1 MSEKKG
7 GCLCG
12 KIRYTLSDDPA
23 MVAACH
29 CKNCQKQTGTAY
41 SVLLGMAAT
50 SVSIDQGELKTY
62 EDTGTSGMPVE
73 RKFCGDCGSPVLS
86 KAKAIDG
93 LLFIKGGTL
102 DDTSGLTVGAEIWC
116 DSRADWSTLGEDV
129 AKMPGNPPAG

>member
-1 MSEKKG
+1 MTGKKG

-12 KIRYTLSDDPA
+12 KIRYTLTEDPA

-41 SVLLGMAAT
+41 SVLLGIAAS
-50 SVSIDQGELKTY
+50 SVSIDQGQLKVY
-62 EDTGTSGMPVE
+62 EDSGTSGMAVE

-86 KAKAIDG
+86 KAIAIDG
-93 LLFIKGGTL
+93 MLFVKGGTL

-116 DSRADWSTLGEDV
+116 ESKADWAILADDV
-129 AKMPGNPPAG
+129 AKFPGNPPAD